1 MNYKVLLKLVAI
13 PTLVSSIFVMTCVA
27 NQASAKEA
35 EKSLTPVS
43 CDLPENQL
51 LKSSLNHQINS
62 NRGILIASSDSDS
75 SILDFSSAESDAAA
89 TLFGCDCPSCINAL
103 RQLRSQ
109 PSLGQGQGH
118 CWSALQEQFSSQSL
132 QDVLNTLE
140 TEEAKQ

>member
-1 MNYKVLLKLVAI
+1 MNYKILLKLVAI
-13 PTLVSSIFVMTCVA
+13 PTLVSSLFVMTCVA
-27 NQASAKEA
+27 NQASAKKV

-43 CDLPENQL
+43 CDLPKTPL
-51 LKSSLNHQINS
+51 LKSSLNHQVNL
-62 NRGILIASSDSDS
+62 NQGILIASSD
-75 SILDFSSAESDAAA
+75 LDFSSAESDAAA

-109 PSLGQGQGH
+109 PSLSQGQGH
-118 CWSALQEQFSSQSL
+118 CWSTLQEQFSSQSL